1 MHWSHSAA
9 IMCWMFLR
17 RRVTAAS
24 GFLSLRTHATAAGAL
39 WGLQKREEPA
49 WTTALLRVSYDGFHF
64 SGWSSANDD
73 RSVEDED
80 GAPAPLPFR
89 VSSGRRRRQTSNI
102 AADPTRIRS
111 VEGVLQRSLAK
122 LYGNMD
128 LDRVIVVGCS
138 RTDKG
143 VHALGMVAQI
153 YAYAEPSENSD
164 DAGENAVSSN
174 TLSIPR
180 TVLPHSVS
188 LPQPSIPGKILPHP
202 WHSLDPTPCFTP
214 LPKPL
219 PDLTLAL
226 NRMMYPEVQ
235 IMAYAAV
242 PLVPQE
248 TQPFHPSISAR
259 SKTYRY
265 TFSVGPMHDPTQ
277 WRTVWHLHNHSTWDI
292 DAIFQAA
299 TVLQG
304 CHNFAAFQGA
314 PRGSCERRR
323 RLNQNTT
330 CTLESMEIR
339 PKRND
344 LWNQRLATTYE
355 VYITGDRFLYKMV
368 RFLVGALVAVGTGR
382 CSVADIELF
391 LATGRRQGVT
401 LECAPP
407 HGLVLY
413 SVQYDDSLL
422 EWHGARS

>member
-1 MHWSHSAA
+1 MWLRSRVAA
-9 IMCWMFLR
+9 ACFVSRSSFLCR
-17 RRVTAAS
+17 SQSTLIPV
-24 GFLSLRTHATAAGAL
+24 GGAL
-39 WGLQKREEPA
+39 WGLQTVEEPA

-73 RSVEDED
+73 KNDD
-80 GAPAPLPFR
+80 AAPDPQPLPQFR
-89 VSSGRRRRQTSNI
+89 VSTGRRRRPTSSI
-102 AADPTRIRS
+102 AADPTKVRS

-122 LYGNMD
+122 LYGNID
-128 LDRVIVVGCS
+128 VDRVVVVGCS

-153 YAYAEPSENSD
+153 YAYAEPAAPSD
-164 DAGENAVSSN
+164 DTSANDDSDEKGVSSV
-174 TLSIPR
+174 T
-180 TVLPHSVS
+180 

-202 WHSLDPTPCFTP
+202 WHSLDPTPHFTP

-242 PLVPQE
+242 PLIPHA

-277 WRTVWHLHNHSTWDI
+277 WRTVWHLHSHSTWDI
-292 DAIFQAA
+292 DALFDAA

-304 CHNFAAFQGA
+304 CHDFKAFQGA

-323 RLNQNTT
+323 RLDQNTM
-330 CTLESMEIR
+330 CTIESIVIR

-382 CSVADIELF
+382 CTVTDLEQF

-407 HGLVLY
+407 HGLVLH
-413 SVQYDDSLL
+413 SVQYDESLL
-422 EWHGARS
+422 EWQGARA